1 MAAGGRRRKKK
12 KSRPEVRI
20 EIRGVQRR
28 PSGKYSAQISDC
40 KSKGKSQRWLGTFDT
55 AEEAARAFDAAAVR
69 LRGAAAPT
77 NFKQPAAA
85 DDGVSPFWSARA
97 EQSGK
102 ETAPTSGADDAGVFV
117 QGPSSLMKKR
127 AWPDAGIEFRG
138 VYRRSSGKHG
148 AHIRDSKS
156 QGEADG
162 RLVTFDSGAV
172 RLPAAAKKAGPDAG
186 TEFRGVYLKSSGRY
200 GAQIWDS
207 KSQGKPQR
215 WLGSFDTAEEAA
227 RAYDATAVRLRGAAA
242 ATNFEQTPTSSADDA
257 GITVHFPSSQLK
269 RKARPDA
276 GTEFR
281 GVYLKSS
288 GRYGAQIWDSK
299 SQGKPQRWLGSFDTA
314 EEAARVYDATAVRV
328 RGAAAATIFKQDA
341 AANDGASLFW
351 SALAKPSGK
360 ETGSVTRRAPEART
374 VLRGVSPTS
383 AAVDVG
389 FALLRRSS
397 RLKKAAAS
405 RQPDALAVFRGVH
418 QKRSGKYGARIRV
431 RPSEGKA
438 RVWLGTFDTAEEA
451 AGAYDAAA
459 VEMDG
464 ASAVKKKA
472 ATRQPAFRGVYHR
485 RGGKYQA
492 QIRVRHSKSNGRA
505 RMWLG
510 TFDTA
515 EDAARAYDAAA
526 VKLDGAS
533 AVTNF
538 EQPTT
543 SDSVSFDDGDATAE
557 PCSQLAAV
565 VRLHDAAAK
574 TNFKQ
579 SPTAV
584 LADYSEEWRTDLLI
598 DLLELSALDFCS
610 DNIIPDAQHDDF
622 KADLTPA
629 KWQQVDEFVK
639 DVECSNVSC

>member
-1 MAAGGRRRKKK
+1 MAAEEAGGGRRRKKK
-12 KSRPEVRI
+12 KSRPEERTEFCGVR
-20 EIRGVQRR
+20 RR

-69 LRGAAAPT
+69 LRGAAAAT
-77 NFKQPAAA
+77 NFKRPAAA
-85 DDGVSPFWSARA
+85 DDGVSPFWRAPA

-102 ETAPTSGADDAGVFV
+102 ETAPTSGADDPGVFV
-117 QGPSSLMKKR
+117 QRPSKKR
-127 AWPDAGIEFRG
+127 AWPDAGTEFRG

-148 AHIRDSKS
+148 AHIRGSKS
-156 QGEADG
+156 QGKADE
-162 RLVTFDSGAV
+162 RLGTFDSGAV
-172 RLPAAAKKAGPDAG
+172 RLPAAAVETNFEQTTTSSADDAGVAVHFPSSPLKKKARPDAR

-207 KSQGKPQR
+207 KGKPLR

-227 RAYDATAVRLRGAAA
+227 RAYDAAAVRLGGAAA
-242 ATNFEQTPTSSADDA
+242 ATNFKQHAADD
-257 GITVHFPSSQLK
+257 
-269 RKARPDA
+269 
-276 GTEFR
+276 
-281 GVYLKSS
+281 
-288 GRYGAQIWDSK
+288 
-299 SQGKPQRWLGSFDTA
+299 
-314 EEAARVYDATAVRV
+314 
-328 RGAAAATIFKQDA
+328 
-341 AANDGASLFW
+341 DGASPFW
-351 SALAKPSGK
+351 SAPAKPSGK
-360 ETGSVTRRAPEART
+360 ETGSETRSAPEART
-374 VLRGVSPTS
+374 VLCSVSPTS

-405 RQPDALAVFRGVH
+405 RQPDALAMFRGVH

-451 AGAYDAAA
+451 AGANDAAA

-464 ASAVKKKA
+464 ASAVANFEQSTLVDEGVALHRPSSQVKKKA
-472 ATRQPAFRGVYHR
+472 ATRQPSFRGVYHR

-492 QIRVRHSKSNGRA
+492 QIRVRHLKSNGRA

-557 PCSQLAAV
+557 PCSQSAAV
-565 VRLHDAAAK
+565 VRLHDTAAK

-584 LADYSEEWRTDLLI
+584 PADYSEQWRTDILI
-598 DLLELSALDFCS
+598 DLLELSALDLRS
-610 DNIIPDAQHDDF
+610 DNIIPDAQHDEL
-622 KADLTPA
+622 KANLTRA

-639 DVECSNVSC
+639 GMECTNEREALIEAAAILQKISVAGMDMVGEPNQHKC